1 MKLWAHRGCSQR
13 YPENTLIAFEKAA
26 QLQGL
31 AGIEL
36 DIQLTKDGQ
45 IVVIHDE
52 KVDRT
57 TDGSGWVRDYTL
69 AELKRL
75 KIDAGCYPHQVIPTM
90 EEVFELLEERLKAGA
105 ESGTGAGTAAGTE
118 AGAESGTAA
127 GAESGTA
134 AGTAAGTDTGSQ
146 TGLKPGKMAGLRLNI
161 ELKNS
166 ILPYDGME
174 EKIIDMVH
182 DRGLEGAVV
191 YSTFWA
197 RSLEKIHYLDPEAE
211 LGILDTR
218 ISDCMYK
225 LKGGCGATALHP
237 FWRAMD
243 LPAEQLRGYTVR
255 AWMSGHL
262 YPEKS
267 TGTRLKMEWLE
278 EMGITDLILNEP
290 EVYLE

>member
-36 DIQLTKDGQ
+36 DIQLTKDGH

-57 TDGSGWVRDYTL
+57 TDGSGWVRDYSL

-90 EEVFELLEERLKAGA
+90 EEVFELLEERLKAEA
-105 ESGTGAGTAAGTE
+105 ESGTGAGA
-118 AGAESGTAA
+118 
-127 GAESGTA
+127 A
-134 AGTAAGTDTGSQ
+134 AGTAAGTDTGSK